1 MTTPPDTPHDGAL
14 AAVATANL
22 DEWRA
27 RGLWRSPAVF
37 ATAQRAEASLRP
49 GGGPGVASLAR
60 DGILFSSSNY
70 LGLAEDPRLA
80 DAAVEAIRTYG
91 AGSGG
96 SRLTTGTNEL
106 HLAAEA
112 ACARLTGYED
122 AVLFATGYQANVST
136 LQALAAACAS
146 VGGLTIVSDAR
157 NHASIIDGCRLA
169 KASGA
174 DIRVSPHRDVDA
186 VARALAERTTVH
198 ALVVTDGLFS
208 MDGVCAPLPA
218 LLDVCRAHG
227 AWSML
232 DDAHAIGTI
241 GATGRGL
248 PEYFGTRPDIQLIT
262 ASKALGAEGAVVATS
277 APVAELLRQQARSFV
292 FSTSPA
298 PATCATITAAV
309 EILERDSAPVQRL
322 HTNIARWRENRC
334 VGADAHSTAPATA
347 HSTAL
352 SAALSAASFDPAGAG
367 PIIPVHVGDEAE
379 AMRASARLLERG
391 FIVPAIRWPTVP
403 RGAAILRVTL
413 MSTHTPAQID
423 ALCEELAALG
433 I

>member
-1 MTTPPDTPHDGAL
+1 MTPGQPPQAETL
-14 AAVATANL
+14 ADIAAASL
-22 DEWRA
+22 DDWRA
-27 RGLWRSPAVF
+27 RGLWRSPSVF
-37 ATAQRAEASLRP
+37 ATAQRAEASLR
-49 GGGPGVASLAR
+49 
-60 DGILFSSSNY
+60 DGAHRTDAALFSSSNY

-80 DAAVEAIRTYG
+80 DAASAAIRTYG

-112 ACARLTGYED
+112 ACARLTGYDD

-146 VGGLTIVSDAR
+146 AGGLTIVSDAR

-174 DIRVSPHRDVDA
+174 EVRVTPHRDVGA
-186 VARALAERTTVH
+186 VARALSQRTTAH

-218 LLDVCRAHG
+218 LLEVCREHG

-248 PEYFGTRPDIQLIT
+248 PEYFGVRPDIQLMT
-262 ASKALGAEGAVVATS
+262 ASKALGAEGAAVATN
-277 APVAELLRQQARSFV
+277 APVAQLLCQQARSFV

-298 PATCATITAAV
+298 PATCAAITAAV
-309 EILERDSAPVQRL
+309 EVLESDPKPVQRL
-322 HTNIARWRENRC
+322 HANIARWYANRGE
-334 VGADAHSTAPATA
+334 GAI
-347 HSTAL
+347 
-352 SAALSAASFDPAGAG
+352 DPAGAG
-367 PIIPVHVGDEAE
+367 PIIPVHVGDEAA
-379 AMRASARLLERG
+379 AMRASAQLLERG
-391 FIVPAIRWPTVP
+391 FIVPAIRWPTVA
-403 RGAAILRVTL
+403 RGQAILRVTL
-413 MSTHTPAQID
+413 MATHTSAQID
-423 ALCEELAALG
+423 ALCAELAALG
-433 I
+433 IEGYMSE